1 MAASKL
7 SPQERLNRKRNA
19 ARLRQQRCRARKRQS
34 VVARRAAAVRPTPAP
49 KTPPPMEAP
58 TSPPKSSLPP
68 RKLWKNRDMGPF
80 VPKLDFTISSDADS
94 IHLRPRTV
102 SFDSESISRSQAC
115 SFESLSSSDESDCDR
130 HSPVP
135 APIKFNRKLPNGEE
149 AAVAAMLS
157 LKTVPERQAI
167 FRPVPTIIRAPVV
180 YPNRWNPMVFQARRP
195 RIMPM
200 MYTNHMA

>member
-19 ARLRQQRCRARKRQS
+19 ARLRQQRCRARKRQAL
-34 VVARRAAAVRPTPAP
+34 VARRATTVRPTSPAP

-68 RKLWKNRDMGPF
+68 RKLWKNRAMGPLI
-80 VPKLDFTISSDADS
+80 PKLEFTSSSDDS
-94 IHLRPRTV
+94 FQLPQLRPRTV
-102 SFDSESISRSQAC
+102 SFDVDSISRSQAS
-115 SFESLSSSDESDCDR
+115 SFDSFSSSDESDCDR
-130 HSPVP
+130 HSPIP
-135 APIKFNRKLPNGEE
+135 SSIKLPNKEE

-157 LKTVPERQAI
+157 LKTVSKTQEI
-167 FRPVPTIIRAPVV
+167 FRPVPKIIRAPVV
-180 YPNRWNPMVFQARRP
+180 YPNRWNPMVFQSRRP

-200 MYTNHMA
+200 IYTNYMA